1 MDGIIEFLAP
11 ENIRNDHTFYE
22 NPLFPENKILDFYWN
37 EKIAT
42 FNTAKSRWYGGKPMA
57 KTDSPPQKT

>member
-11 ENIRNDHTFYE
+11 ENIRNDHTFYG
-22 NPLFPENKILDFYWN
+22 NPLFPENKIFDFYWN

-42 FNTAKSRWYGGKPMA
+42 FNTAKSR
-57 KTDSPPQKT
+57 